1 MFLKD
6 IFIHNNHVETM
17 TRIDMFLSKITN
29 SPSLKAL
36 ITSYK
41 EIGTKPKPLNF
52 HYLIQNVFIPL
63 RLRFKIVLLIAIF
76 D

>member
-52 HYLIQNVFIPL
+52 HYLIQNVYTSTLALQDSTIDCYF
-63 RLRFKIVLLIAIF
+63 
-76 D
+76 